1 MHGTRRGCT
10 GALLQPPHTARMAYS
25 RNTALASSDQTPRD
39 QPREAGIHS
48 IAPTS
53 HATPLPAALEMEKI
67 LGLLAQLPAQVLSPT
82 PYALKARTLHPWS
95 VEGVRTRW
103 LMHQVYLHYLVSTF
117 SHSPCFST
125 RTGRGKARSL
135 GKPYTS
141 FNTTDRI
148 TWFSKHSSRMLH
160 DLTARAS

>member
-117 SHSPCFST
+117 STLLVLALALDAVRPGRWENLTHPSIQPIGSPGSRNTPVACF
-125 RTGRGKARSL
+125 
-135 GKPYTS
+135 
-141 FNTTDRI
+141 TT
-148 TWFSKHSSRMLH
+148 
-160 DLTARAS
+160 